1 MAILKAI
8 KLRGGGTLLINTD
21 GKRCYKPTKEYWEF
35 RERHLK
41 PRQFR
46 GKSETDI
53 CDENCFKLLAAIFGY
68 PMEEYKKSP
77 FKTTLLP
84 TEASVSVR
92 IWRDDA

>member
-21 GKRCYKPTKEYWEF
+21 GKRCYRPTKEYWEF

-41 PRQFR
+41 PKQFG
-46 GKSETDI
+46 GKSEADI

-68 PMEEYKKSP
+68 PMEEYKKNP
-77 FKTTLLP
+77 FKTTVVP
-84 TEASVSVR
+84 VGRSTELR
-92 IWRDDA
+92 IWKDEA